1 MDPPRPPAMDE
12 SSEKYLSL
20 KLLVI
25 LFAPVYTW
33 GRRHSSPGSCRM
45 ELRDGDSVS
54 LWVPGPTRILPAS
67 DQSPPILWCCN
78 TVTPCYPEWRC
89 WIVKTWRLTSYR
101 CRSCLAAGRPVHT
114 APVCCDALDRWSSGS
129 TGKEEK
135 CYKRLHKF
143 MSVSRAANDR
153 FSYSWRRALLGPSPG
168 WKCLLTLKNRH
179 YSTVSI
185 SEIGSPTQRS

>member
-25 LFAPVYTW
+25 LSAPVYTW

-67 DQSPPILWCCN
+67 DLSPPILWCCN

-89 WIVKTWRLTSYR
+89 WIVKTWILTSYR

-114 APVCCDALDRWSSGS
+114 APECCDALDRWSSGS

-143 MSVSRAANDR
+143 MSVSRAANDPSVFILMEKGPTR
-153 FSYSWRRALLGPSPG
+153 AFSWLKAPTDTKIQALFCS
-168 WKCLLTLKNRH
+168 KYK
-179 YSTVSI
+179 
-185 SEIGSPTQRS
+185 

>member
-67 DQSPPILWCCN
+67 DLSPPILWCCN
-78 TVTPCYPEWRC
+78 TVTPWYPEWRC

-114 APVCCDALDRWSSGS
+114 APVCCDALDRWSSGN
-129 TGKEEK
+129 TGKEETF
-135 CYKRLHKF
+135 YKRLQKLWVWVDLQTIH
-143 MSVSRAANDR
+143 R
-153 FSYSWRRALLGPSPG
+153 FS
-168 WKCLLTLKNRH
+168 
-179 YSTVSI
+179 
-185 SEIGSPTQRS
+185 